1 MDVIPPAKGTSSVPK
16 RHQPLERPNSPVES
30 YETASS
36 VQTASSSSSS
46 SSNTHEH
53 TIIPPSTKSSTSPP
67 KWAIFAPRLTRS
79 ASADSSPKK
88 EAKNEQPEVKK
99 RTFQRAVTAPS
110 LVSLSPPHKATVTQ
124 ARFASLV
131 RRARTPSPPKQGHPS
146 YIPMPSPR
154 KIISSK
160 RTPTPSPPKRTATR
174 IPTPSPTK
182 QNRVLGRSWTPLAER
197 TPQTAA
203 GGPALRTY
211 RSGSMGLLMSVVNSA
226 MNRRRRVMIDGAVEN
241 LETECTVPPP
251 ESLGVQVDILG
262 EIDDRHMSKDH
273 DDTSSV
279 SNESA
284 TDEAQLREILEELP
298 QELGEAGNAEGNFN
312 SGKTNGDSASEQSD
326 NKSKDHGTRSLSDTS
341 STRRRRWAIWGG
353 LRAKKAKESG
363 GDAAAADNEGQP
375 GTDTKE
381 LSDGKTSEHRD

>member
-1 MDVIPPAKGTSSVPK
+1 MDVIPSKGTSSVPK
-16 RHQPLERPNSPVES
+16 SHQPIERPSSPVGS

-46 SSNTHEH
+46 SNTHEH
-53 TIIPPSTKSSTSPP
+53 IIVPPSTKSSTSPP
-67 KWAIFAPRLTRS
+67 KWAIFAPKLTRS
-79 ASADSSPKK
+79 PSADSPPKK
-88 EAKNEQPEVKK
+88 EAKNERPEVKK
-99 RTFQRAVTAPS
+99 WTFQRAITAPS
-110 LVSLSPPHKATVTQ
+110 LVSLSPPHNATVTQ

-146 YIPMPSPR
+146 SIPMPSPR

-182 QNRVLGRSWTPLAER
+182 QDRVLGRSWTPLAER
-197 TPQTAA
+197 TPQIAA

-211 RSGSMGLLMSVVNSA
+211 RSGSMGLLMNVVNSA
-226 MNRRRRVMIDGAVEN
+226 MNRRRRVVIDDAVEN
-241 LETECTVPPP
+241 SESECTAPPP
-251 ESLGVQVDILG
+251 ESSRVQVDILP
-262 EIDDRHMSKDH
+262 EVDDRHMSKDR

-298 QELGEAGNAEGNFN
+298 LELGEAGNAQGK
-312 SGKTNGDSASEQSD
+312 SDSIKTNEDSASEHSD

-363 GDAAAADNEGQP
+363 SDTAAADNEGLP
-375 GTDTKE
+375 DTTTKG
-381 LSDGKTSEHRD
+381 LSHDKTSEPRD